1 MTRQKIDVTDTAN
14 YINRFFSEVGP
25 KLAEKLKESDWQNTM
40 DPVHSTFNLNPTN
53 SDDVRKLVKQ
63 ICLFK
68 ASGIDHLSTKVL
80 KDAFLMLT
88 DQITYMFNLSLGNG
102 TFPDAWK
109 RATIIPLQ
117 KEGNTDDVN
126 NLRPISLL
134 PLPGKLL
141 EKIVHGQIINYLEDN
156 KLLTDRQAGFRAS
169 HSTISKIAEVTDDIY
184 KSFDLKEA
192 TVSVFIDFKKAFDTV
207 CHELIL
213 KKLECLGLGELTI
226 CWFKSY
232 LTNRSQ
238 RTLANNVLSSSQLI
252 VCGVPQGSTLGPLL
266 FIVFINDIIIVV
278 SHSTIHL
285 YADDTVLYCSSRDPY
300 TARNLVQVDLDNIV
314 QWCTNNKLTINTKK
328 TKSMIFGTKY
338 MLKKL
343 DKPKVKLDGS
353 ILGNV
358 YHYKYLGVILDSTLN
373 FTKHINNIIKT
384 VSHKLILLSKTRQ
397 FITQAASVRIYN
409 SMILPYMDYGD
420 VVYQAATSDLLCK
433 LQRLQNRALR
443 IITKYD
449 DNYQSTTAIHQSLR
463 ILPLSRRRYV
473 HTNNFAYKRSI
484 QPKYVD
490 NRNLLTRAHGKK
502 LLLCPRPRTE
512 RFKNSVVYTTAKCWN
527 ELSLD
532 EQRASSYNSF
542 KLKTKKRELEKLL
555 VT

>member
-1 MTRQKIDVTDTAN
+1 M
-14 YINRFFSEVGP
+14 
-25 KLAEKLKESDWQNTM
+25 
-40 DPVHSTFNLNPTN
+40 
-53 SDDVRKLVKQ
+53 
-63 ICLFK
+63 
-68 ASGIDHLSTKVL
+68 
-80 KDAFLMLT
+80 
-88 DQITYMFNLSLGNG
+88 
-102 TFPDAWK
+102 
-109 RATIIPLQ
+109 
-117 KEGNTDDVN
+117 
-126 NLRPISLL
+126 
-134 PLPGKLL
+134 
-141 EKIVHGQIINYLEDN
+141 
-156 KLLTDRQAGFRAS
+156 
-169 HSTISKIAEVTDDIY
+169 
-184 KSFDLKEA
+184 
-192 TVSVFIDFKKAFDTV
+192 
-207 CHELIL
+207 
-213 KKLECLGLGELTI
+213 
-226 CWFKSY
+226 
-232 LTNRSQ
+232 
-238 RTLANNVLSSSQLI
+238 
-252 VCGVPQGSTLGPLL
+252 CGVPQGSTLGPLL
-266 FIVFINDIIIVV
+266 FIVFINDIINVV

-358 YHYKYLGVILDSTLN
+358 DHYKYLGVILDSTLN

-384 VSHKLILLSKTRQ
+384 VSHKLVLLSKTRQ

-420 VVYQAATSDLLCK
+420 VAYQAATSDLLCK

-532 EQRASSYNSF
+532 EQHASSYNSF